1 MKKFENVDYHYV
13 YTVNFDTKTVME
25 YQVKDYDTDPENCY
39 THFPYAECGFEDP
52 FALVNDSEWTCVA
65 FDGSILE

>member
-1 MKKFENVDYHYV
+1 MKKFKDVDYHYV

-25 YQVKDYDTDPENCY
+25 YQVKDYDTDLEDCY

-52 FALVNDSEWTCVA
+52 FSLVNDSEWTCIA

>member
-1 MKKFENVDYHYV
+1 MKKFEDVDYHYV

-39 THFPYAECGFEDP
+39 THFPYMECGF
-52 FALVNDSEWTCVA
+52 
-65 FDGSILE
+65 

>member
-1 MKKFENVDYHYV
+1 MKKFEDVDYHYV

-25 YQVKDYDTDPENCY
+25 YQVKDYDVDPENCY
-39 THFPYAECGFEDP
+39 THFPYAECGFEEP
-52 FALVNDSEWTCVA
+52 FSLVNDSEWTCVA